1 MSDWKEIVRTVA
13 PALGTALGGP
23 LAGVA
28 TRYIAN
34 EFLGNGEANEEEI
47 AAALQGATPDDLARL
62 KQLDRDF
69 QVEMEKLLL
78 QDRADARERD
88 VQLITQRGHNY
99 RADILA
105 FLAVAGLVL
114 CVWFVARDSSLPE
127 RAVNAIM
134 FIAGILA
141 SAVKDVYSFE
151 FGSSRGSKDKD
162 AILGRLK

>member
-1 MSDWKEIVRTVA
+1 MSDWKDVVRTVA

-34 EFLGNGEANEEEI
+34 EFLGDGEANEEEI

-69 QVEMEKLLL
+69 QVEMEKLLM

-88 VQLITQRGHNY
+88 VQLVTQRGHNY

-105 FLAVAGLVL
+105 FLAVCGLVF
-114 CVWFVARDSSLPE
+114 CVWTVANDPALPSGVREVIMFVAGTFATAMR
-127 RAVNAIM
+127 
-134 FIAGILA
+134 
-141 SAVKDVYSFE
+141 DVYAFE

-162 AILGRLK
+162 AIIGRLR